1 MGCRRTSASLI
12 LAVLKTN
19 SMAHRAGWPQKSS
32 HRENMQLRDT
42 MGLYDQQVKRAYSRE
57 LATLLAQRIHLT
69 SHLYSYVRSI
79 PSSEWDG
86 QGTFL
91 QCTDRYTIWTSGSC
105 SYWDE
110 QNIFKG
116 HKISDAKWTKRIC
129 KDSSVFEC
137 RCDIHQIYFYVF
149 RLDESV

>member
-1 MGCRRTSASLI
+1 MPKVPKVVARLTCH
-12 LAVLKTN
+12 KT
-19 SMAHRAGWPQKSS
+19 
-32 HRENMQLRDT
+32 
-42 MGLYDQQVKRAYSRE
+42 
-57 LATLLAQRIHLT
+57 TLLAQRIHFM
-69 SHLYSYVRSI
+69 SHLYSYVRSR
-79 PSSEWDG
+79 PFSEWDG

-91 QCTDRYTIWTSGSC
+91 QCTDRYTIWTSGSR

-149 RLDESV
+149 RLDESVE